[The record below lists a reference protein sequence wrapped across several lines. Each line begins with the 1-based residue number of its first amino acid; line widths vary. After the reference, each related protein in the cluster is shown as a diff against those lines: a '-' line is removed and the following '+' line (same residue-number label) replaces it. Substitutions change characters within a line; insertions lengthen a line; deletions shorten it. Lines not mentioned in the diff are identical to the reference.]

1 MGRSTVMSRD
11 DFTWSMMCRSG
22 VVGGLTSLTTVWRLN
37 VVVEFSVVLLPVGDV
52 TWSVMCSS
60 GVVGGLT
67 STMVSAWLLN
77 VEVEWFGVL
86 PVDGIDS
93 GINSWT
99 VGAFAQVMWA
109 RLRFISC
116 LLTYL
121 ITCPSVLLF
130 RCLHP
135 VAKV

>member
-37 VVVEFSVVLLPVGDV
+37 VVVEFSVVLSPVGDV

-67 STMVSAWLLN
+67 SMTAIWFLN
-77 VEVEWFGVL
+77 VVVEFSVDVL
-86 PVDGIDS
+86 PVDDVDS
-93 GINSWT
+93 GTN
-99 VGAFAQVMWA
+99 
-109 RLRFISC
+109 
-116 LLTYL
+116 
-121 ITCPSVLLF
+121 
-130 RCLHP
+130 
-135 VAKV
+135 